1 LHRVQ
6 ASCSEND
13 LRLEIS
19 YSAFSPDQSVLSIS
33 NSAQLDGRSAANAQV
48 PPTPFYPPSSS
59 IRIVLLSINGSARNV
74 SQSQVLYYSDPA
86 RRLRGIRNSVAVL
99 PCPSPFPDVPPTWA
113 RQSRIL
119 WPTPHFSHE
128 FSDQRAANCVELFT
142 RACALKHWS
151 CSNTATRLAR
161 CVCVCVLCMVL
172 CVCWC
177 VVICNTI
184 TFVHISW
191 LPVNVFGLIY

>member
-33 NSAQLDGRSAANAQV
+33 NSAQLLDGRSAANAQV

-59 IRIVLLSINGSARNV
+59 IRIVLLSIKGNARNV

-99 PCPSPFPDVPPTWA
+99 PRPSPFPDVPPTWA

-119 WPTPHFSHE
+119 WPTPHFLTS
-128 FSDQRAANCVELFT
+128 FRTSVQRTVSSCLLGP
-142 RACALKHWS
+142 AL
-151 CSNTATRLAR
+151 
-161 CVCVCVLCMVL
+161 
-172 CVCWC
+172 
-177 VVICNTI
+177 
-184 TFVHISW
+184 
-191 LPVNVFGLIY
+191 